1 MLLHR
6 RFLNALLLLLMLSG
20 LAPAESSSALTY
32 PIEFTVKPAAIVYS
46 LRYAKINIIE
56 SHYALLAVQYSLLL
70 AGIPYKIIDERDL
83 LHTDL
88 SKYSC
93 LIFPC
98 ARYLSKNISILFLD
112 MLDDWLK
119 SGGSF
124 ICFGIPAYRRGN
136 LSLYMDDWIRF
147 YGRIFGLQRVSFR
160 FGKDFSVS
168 AERHRITLDHLGDR
182 IPLEDISY
190 DYIILSSSSNASVLL
205 RTNIGDI
212 LALASRYG
220 SGRAVLFTLPA
231 SDSFF
236 QRTSIMLRSIQW
248 CIYGDLIPVGLNLA
262 CGRVIWML
270 NIDADWS
277 ADRDAT
283 GDALAWLLRRSE
295 KDCFTFS
302 WAVITGNYSGLK
314 KKIDWL
320 SLKDLFNTSLEA
332 GVEFASHT
340 VHHPVWRYV
349 TSKERVMF
357 ELAQSYRDIAG
368 NLTIISGLQVPDGMF
383 PIVYYPL
390 IKKAGYE
397 YAIQTFAYP
406 FLRMVGIQP
415 LHNDSIFIFWRST
428 KSDYYYF
435 DLMKYSP
442 KEAFRIEKENFDNF
456 YALGHSAPYLLLWH
470 DYSLI
475 NKTRRAV
482 FLKVLKYEYANRVDV
497 SSMTATEFIRRFEA
511 WENVKIKITYMPDL
525 ITVQMD
531 THDVPEVC
539 LQYLSCMCLRID
551 GKTISNVKFMNRSYP
566 LFSDDYVILPE
577 LEHGRYEFKIKFGK
591 PSIPHVIHMTTCR
604 ILSAELKDSDI
615 LLNLSRL
622 WDNNARICLVDG
634 SSLIVNGSKIKLE
647 RRGKVS
653 FGYLTFKAV
662 EVPKVKMIEAY
673 EYFRGFL
680 IGLILAFLLAV
691 LVSIKI
697 GSGKRQDESQGENA

>member
-1 MLLHR
+1 MLLPR
-6 RFLNALLLLLMLSG
+6 RFLNVLMLLLILSS
-20 LAPAESSSALTY
+20 LVHVESSAAHTY
-32 PIEFTVKPAAIVYS
+32 PIEFMVKPVAIVYS
-46 LRYAKINIIE
+46 LRYAQINVAE
-56 SHYALLAVQYSLLL
+56 SHYALLAVQYCLLL
-70 AGIPYKIIDERDL
+70 AGIPYEIIDEQNL
-83 LHTDL
+83 LHIDL

-93 LIFPC
+93 LIFPY
-98 ARYLSKNISILFLD
+98 ARYLSRNVSTPFLD
-112 MLDDWLK
+112 ALDEWLK

-136 LSLYMDDWIRF
+136 LSFYMDDWIRF
-147 YGRIFGLQRVSFR
+147 YGRIFGLQRVFFR
-160 FGKDFSVS
+160 SGKDFVVL
-168 AERHRITLDHLGDR
+168 AERHRITLDHVGDR

-190 DYIILSSSSNASVLL
+190 DYIILSSSPNASVLL
-205 RTNIGDI
+205 RTNVGDI
-212 LALASRYG
+212 LAVASRYG
-220 SGRAVLFTLPA
+220 GGRAVLFTLSA
-231 SDSFF
+231 SDSLF

-248 CIYGDLIPVGLNLA
+248 CIFGDHTPVGLNLA

-283 GDALAWLLRRSE
+283 GDALSWLLRRSE
-295 KDCFTFS
+295 KNCFTFS
-302 WAVITGNYSGLK
+302 WAIITGNYSGLEK
-314 KKIDWL
+314 TIDWL
-320 SLKDLFNTSLEA
+320 SLRDLFNASLEA

-368 NLTIISGLQVPDGMF
+368 NLTRISGLQVPDGMF
-383 PIVYYPL
+383 PIEYYPL
-390 IKKAGYE
+390 MRKAGYE

-415 LHNDSIFIFWRST
+415 LQNDSIFIFWRST

-442 KEAFRIEKENFDNF
+442 KEAFRIEKENFDGF

-482 FLKVLKYEYANRVDV
+482 FLKVLRYEYANRVDV
-497 SSMTATEFIRRFEA
+497 SSMTATEFLRRFKA
-511 WENVKIKITYMPDL
+511 WEKVKIRITYMPDL
-525 ITVQMD
+525 IIVRLD
-531 THDVPEVC
+531 THDVPEEY
-539 LQYLSCMCLRID
+539 LRYLSCMCLRVD
-551 GKTISNVKFMNRSYP
+551 GKTIRNVEFMNRSYP

-591 PSIPHVIHMTTCR
+591 PSSPHVIHLTTCR
-604 ILSAELKDSDI
+604 ILSAELKDADI

-622 WDNNARICLVDG
+622 WDNNARICLVGG
-634 SSLIVNGSKIKLE
+634 SSLIVNGSKIKLQKSG
-647 RRGKVS
+647 RVS
-653 FGYLTFKAV
+653 IGYLTFKAV
-662 EVPKVKMIEAY
+662 EIPEVKVIGAY
-673 EYFRGFL
+673 EYLRGFL
-680 IGLILAFLLAV
+680 TGLILAFLLVV

-697 GSGKRQDESQGENA
+697 RSRKGENES

>member
-1 MLLHR
+1 MSLPQ
-6 RFLNALLLLLMLSG
+6 RFRNALLLILILSS
-20 LAPAESSSALTY
+20 LVHAESSSALTY
-32 PIEFTVKPAAIVYS
+32 PIEFMVKPAAIVYS
-46 LRYAKINIIE
+46 LRYAKINVVE

-70 AGIPYKIIDERDL
+70 AGIPYEIIDEQNL
-83 LHTDL
+83 LRIDL

-93 LIFPC
+93 LILPY
-98 ARYLSKNISILFLD
+98 ARYLNRNISALFLD
-112 MLDDWLK
+112 VLDEWLK

-124 ICFGIPAYRRGN
+124 ICFGIPTYRRGN
-136 LSLYMDDWIRF
+136 VSLYVDDWIRF
-147 YGRIFGLQRVSFR
+147 YGRIFGLQGVSFR
-160 FGKDFSVS
+160 FGKDFIIS

-182 IPLEDISY
+182 IPLADISY

-205 RTNIGDI
+205 RTNVGDI
-212 LALASRYG
+212 LAVASRYG
-220 SGRAVLFTLPA
+220 GGRAVLFTLSA
-231 SDSFF
+231 SDSLF

-248 CIYGDLIPVGLNLA
+248 CIFGDLTPVGLNLA

-277 ADRDAT
+277 ADRDET
-283 GDALAWLLRRSE
+283 GNALARRLRRSE

-314 KKIDWL
+314 KRIDWL
-320 SLKDLFNTSLEA
+320 SLRDLFNASLEA
-332 GVEFASHT
+332 GVEFTSHT
-340 VHHPVWRYV
+340 VHHPVWRHV

-368 NLTIISGLQVPDGMF
+368 NLTRISGLQVPDGMF
-383 PIVYYPL
+383 PIEYYPL
-390 IKKAGYE
+390 IRKAGYE

-415 LHNDSIFIFWRST
+415 LQNDSIFIFWRST

-442 KEAFRIEKENFDNF
+442 KEAFRIEKENFDCF

-482 FLKVLKYEYANRVDV
+482 FLKVLRYEYAKRVDV

-511 WENVKIKITYMPDL
+511 WRKIRIKITYMPDL
-525 ITVQMD
+525 IIVRLD
-531 THDVPEVC
+531 THDVPEEY

-551 GKTISNVKFMNRSYP
+551 GKTIGNVEFMNRSYP

-577 LEHGRYEFKIKFGK
+577 LGHGRYEFKIRLGK
-591 PSIPHVIHMTTCR
+591 PSIPHVIHLTTCR
-604 ILSAELKDSDI
+604 ILSAELRDADI

-634 SSLIVNGSKIKLE
+634 ASLIVNGSKIRLE
-647 RRGKVS
+647 RSGWVS
-653 FGYLTFKAV
+653 VGYVTFRAV
-662 EVPKVKMIEAY
+662 EIPRVKVIEAY
-673 EYFRGFL
+673 EYLKGFL
-680 IGLILAFLLAV
+680 TGLILAFLIAV
-691 LVSIKI
+691 LVLIRMR
-697 GSGKRQDESQGENA
+697 SGKGRNEP